1 MYQYFRET
9 CPGWV
14 VAVAMTVGFT
24 ASPAAAQGAASAAA
38 ETLQRARLLYNQGQ
52 FQAAIDVAKQAR
64 TQSGTGDLAALL
76 QGRAGL
82 EQFRQTASAGEL
94 IGAREALR
102 SVNANVLNA
111 RDRID
116 LVIGLAEALFL
127 DGSFRAAADLFGS
140 ALGATATLD
149 AATRDQLLD
158 WWATAVDRHA
168 QSRHVAERLTLYTQL
183 ADEMTKQLRS
193 DPSSSAASYWLVMA
207 IRNTG
212 DFDRAWD
219 AAVSGWV
226 RAQLNRAR
234 ATSLRPDLDKLVT
247 TALIPERARHL
258 AAVTAD
264 PDAERHTIGL
274 TAEWERVKAS
284 WQP

>member
-1 MYQYFRET
+1 MYQYFREMGL
-9 CPGWV
+9 GWV
-14 VAVAMTVGFT
+14 IALALTAGFP
-24 ASPAAAQGAASAAA
+24 ASPVAAQGAASGAA
-38 ETLQRARLLYNQGQ
+38 EALQRARLLYNQGQ
-52 FQAAIDVAKQAR
+52 FQAAIDLAKQAR
-64 TQSGTGDLAALL
+64 NQTGSGDLAALL

-82 EQFRQTASAGEL
+82 EQFRQTASASEL

-102 SVNANVLNA
+102 TVNASALSA

-168 QSRHVAERLTLYTQL
+168 QSRQVAERLTLYTQL

-193 DPSSSAASYWLVMA
+193 DPSSAAASYWLVMA

-234 ATSLRPDLDKLVT
+234 AASLRPDLDTLVL

-258 AAVTAD
+258 AAVTSD
-264 PDAERHTIGL
+264 SDAERHAIGL
-274 TAEWERVKAS
+274 TAEWERVKSS